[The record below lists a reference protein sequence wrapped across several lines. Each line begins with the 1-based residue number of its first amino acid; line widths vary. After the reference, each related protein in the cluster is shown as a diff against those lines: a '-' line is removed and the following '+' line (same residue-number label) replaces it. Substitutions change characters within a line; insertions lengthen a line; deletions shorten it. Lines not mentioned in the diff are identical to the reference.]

1 MAKKTTQTTADENSA
16 VVENKVTTE
25 EAKTVV
31 EETAEKAVEEVTTE
45 EAKTVVEETAENAV
59 EEVTAEAEVKAEKK
73 VEVKEA
79 PVSFELEGKKYQFS
93 ASAPKKIRVNNQ
105 SLTQEQIAKDSDLL
119 IMLIGTPLIVKK

>member
-31 EETAEKAVEEVTTE
+31 EETAEKAVEEVT
-45 EAKTVVEETAENAV
+45 AES
-59 EEVTAEAEVKAEKK
+59 
-73 VEVKEA
+73 
-79 PVSFELEGKKYQFS
+79 VSFEFEGKKYQFS
-93 ASAPKKIRVNNQ
+93 ASAPKKIRINNQ

>member
-31 EETAEKAVEEVTTE
+31 EETAENAVEEVTTE
-45 EAKTVVEETAENAV
+45 EAKTVVEETAEKAV
-59 EEVTAEAEVKAEKK
+59 EEVTAES
-73 VEVKEA
+73 
-79 PVSFELEGKKYQFS
+79 VSFEFEGKKYQFS
-93 ASAPKKIRVNNQ
+93 ASAPKKIRINNQ

>member
-1 MAKKTTQTTADENSA
+1 MAKKTTQTTADKNSA
-16 VVENKVTTE
+16 VVENK
-25 EAKTVV
+25 
-31 EETAEKAVEEVTTE
+31 VTTE